1 MSAVCPAVLQK
12 SLFYSPNA
20 DVTQRQGICA
30 MKLTGK
36 CITISA
42 KALDDSNGSGV
53 KEEEEGDVFCMLLP
67 ITDIVRKLFSSTKLS
82 LLFVERQDVFFQQ
95 QDFRL
100 YTHKQK
106 KSSLIPP

>member
-1 MSAVCPAVLQK
+1 
-12 SLFYSPNA
+12 
-20 DVTQRQGICA
+20 

-42 KALDDSNGSGV
+42 KALDDSNGSGA
-53 KEEEEGDVFCMLLP
+53 KEEEEEEGDVFCMLLP

-106 KSSLIPP
+106 KKFPHSSLILIGHYSLLD